1 MTPQVRRQVR
11 LCGVLIYLIRIT
23 LIQGEF
29 TMMNVEERKQVIKT
43 AVDAAKD
50 SDVFILAGITCN
62 STNDTVE
69 LARYS
74 GEVGAEYVLAL
85 PPHAVPITK
94 EAMMDY
100 FKAIKANT
108 TSGLVLYHFPGE
120 TNITFSPEEI
130 VEMGRSGLICAVK
143 NTAGMEHTQELILA
157 NGHNPDLKITNGFD
171 SLAFAAMA
179 CGADALINAGSNKET
194 MRKRAESMKPFFLC
208 CCSRNRME
216 IQNRGS
222 ANTCCPCRD
231 LMSGPPGSRFP
242 KFQRNRRKL
251 PKSCWLW
258 PKAFNTSYFLKKNRP
273 FCLRDGSFPQSQSSI
288 PSIS

>member
-179 CGADALINAGSNKET
+179 CGADALINAGSNMTPGQYVKMMDLIKEGNYEEARRIYEAILPLLLVQEQNGNTEPGLCKYVLSLQGFDVGTPRKPIPEVSEESKET
-194 MRKRAESMKPFFLC
+194 AKKLLALAES
-208 CCSRNRME
+208 
-216 IQNRGS
+216 I
-222 ANTCCPCRD
+222 
-231 LMSGPPGSRFP
+231 
-242 KFQRNRRKL
+242 
-251 PKSCWLW
+251 
-258 PKAFNTSYFLKKNRP
+258 
-273 FCLRDGSFPQSQSSI
+273 
-288 PSIS
+288 